1 MDYDFLAR
9 LRAGESVEDI
19 ADDITKR
26 LNEANKQAEAEKAMR
41 ARREEDKE
49 DRAQDLAMC
58 FMDLLEYYD
67 VTVPEEEAI
76 DGAAVLRIMDQIA
89 PICKVVFG
97 MSQLKS
103 TTTAAAAKHPS
114 GDDPIGD
121 FLRQFVD
128 KV

>member
-26 LNEANKQAEAEKAMR
+26 LNEANKQAEAEKAVR

-49 DRAQDLAMC
+49 NRAQDLAMC

-67 VTVPEEEAI
+67 ITVPEEEVI
-76 DGAAVLRIMDQIA
+76 DGAAVLRIMDELA
-89 PICKVVFG
+89 PLIQAIFSLSKF
-97 MSQLKS
+97 KPK
-103 TTTAAAAKHPS
+103 TTAAKAPS

-128 KV
+128 K